1 MLYCTYTAFLLK
13 HYLLTENREQQEM
26 TEILLRRMGDL
37 TSNSPV
43 SPSEVSEAYQK

>member
-1 MLYCTYTAFLLK
+1 
-13 HYLLTENREQQEM
+13 M

-43 SPSEVSEAYQK
+43 SPSEVSEANQK